1 MYGHANADIDVR
13 AGDPHKLL
21 LTRARKQYHVNPD
34 GNGTVVFG
42 DHHVHGPRG
51 IGSYTQATVVTRES
65 PSPCQRRVA
74 GAHHLPDGALTRGR
88 ALR

>member
-1 MYGHANADIDVR
+1 
-13 AGDPHKLL
+13 L